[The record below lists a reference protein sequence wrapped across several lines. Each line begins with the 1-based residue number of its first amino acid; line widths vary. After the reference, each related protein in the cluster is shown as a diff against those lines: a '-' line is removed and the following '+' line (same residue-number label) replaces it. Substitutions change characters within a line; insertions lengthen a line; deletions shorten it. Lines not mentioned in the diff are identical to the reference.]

1 MVSFP
6 GPDSARACLND
17 HGFVQE
23 EGDPL
28 AGIRAVLL
36 RAASEFET
44 AIEPFHEPGIA
55 EGRDDFAVPTFEFWK
70 QMS

>member
-6 GPDSARACLND
+6 GPDSARAYLND

-36 RAASEFET
+36 RASAQFKP

-55 EGRDDFAVPTFEFWK
+55 EGRNDFAVPTFEFWK